1 MFQTNSQPDLKNMLM
16 FYRLRT
22 CIKKKSQNKMEKK
35 ITKHVTL
42 RLLQIKLLT
51 CFIIELAFAF
61 LQKIFMDTCTF

>member
-35 ITKHVTL
+35 NHKTCN
-42 RLLQIKLLT
+42 IKT
-51 CFIIELAFAF
+51 FTN
-61 LQKIFMDTCTF
+61 KIANMFYN